1 MGKENEVK
9 KTPFYNKHV
18 EFGAKIVPF
27 AGFFMP
33 VQYSGIIE
41 EHRRVRETV
50 GVFDVTH
57 MGEFIVKGLS
67 SEKFLN
73 TITINDVSKLAI
85 GQVQYSAMCYPDG
98 GIVDDLLVYRFKD
111 HYMMVVNASNLD
123 KDFDWVN
130 KFLFKEIPVGETTDI
145 FGNSIM
151 EMFFPF
157 GQIVEI
163 ENVSDET
170 GLLAVQGPKSFEV
183 LQPLTDIKL
192 DDISFYHFVEGKI
205 AGIDMVISR
214 TGYTGEKGFELYHKA
229 ADSEY
234 LWDEIF
240 KAGKSFDIQPI
251 GLGARDTLRLE
262 MKYCLYG
269 NDIDKTTNP
278 LEAGLG
284 WITKFDNGE
293 FIGKESL
300 LKIKET
306 GVIRRFIA
314 FEMIDRGIP
323 RHGYK
328 IYIEGKEVGIVT
340 SGTQSPSLNK
350 GIGLGYVAKE
360 HSKIGTELEIESR
373 GRLLKAKIVK
383 SPFVHSK
390 VS

>member
-1 MGKENEVK
+1 MRKENEVK

-18 EFGAKIVPF
+18 ACGAKIVTF
-27 AGFFMP
+27 AGFLMP
-33 VQYSGIIE
+33 IQYTGIIE
-41 EHRRVRETV
+41 EHRRVRETI

-57 MGEFIVKGLS
+57 MGEFIIKGS
-67 SEKFLN
+67 SAEKFLN
-73 TITINDVSKLAI
+73 TITINNVSKLAV

-123 KDFDWVN
+123 KDFDWAREHLIKN
-130 KFLFKEIPVGETTDI
+130 
-145 FGNSIM
+145 M
-151 EMFFPF
+151 ELK
-157 GQIVEI
+157 
-163 ENVSDET
+163 NVSDET
-170 GLLAVQGPKSFEV
+170 GLLAVQGPKVFET

-192 DDISFYHFVEGKI
+192 NDISFYHFVEGRL
-205 AGIDMVISR
+205 AGIDMIISR
-214 TGYTGEKGFELYHKA
+214 TGYTGEKGFELYHKFS
-229 ADSEY
+229 DSEY

-240 KAGKSFDIQPI
+240 KAGKSLDIQPI

-284 WITKFDNGE
+284 WITKFDKGN
-293 FIGKESL
+293 FIGRKAL
-300 LKIKET
+300 LKIKEAGIT
-306 GVIRRFIA
+306 RRLIA

-328 IYIEGKEVGIVT
+328 IYVGGKEVGIVT

-360 HSKIGTELEIESR
+360 HSKIGTELGIESR
-373 GRLLKAKIVK
+373 GRIINAKIIK
-383 SPFVHSK
+383 PPFVNSR

>member
-1 MGKENEVK
+1 MRKENEVK

-192 DDISFYHFVEGKI
+192 DDISFYHF
-205 AGIDMVISR
+205 
-214 TGYTGEKGFELYHKA
+214 
-229 ADSEY
+229 
-234 LWDEIF
+234 
-240 KAGKSFDIQPI
+240 
-251 GLGARDTLRLE
+251 
-262 MKYCLYG
+262 
-269 NDIDKTTNP
+269 
-278 LEAGLG
+278 
-284 WITKFDNGE
+284 
-293 FIGKESL
+293 
-300 LKIKET
+300 
-306 GVIRRFIA
+306 
-314 FEMIDRGIP
+314 
-323 RHGYK
+323 
-328 IYIEGKEVGIVT
+328 
-340 SGTQSPSLNK
+340 
-350 GIGLGYVAKE
+350 
-360 HSKIGTELEIESR
+360 
-373 GRLLKAKIVK
+373 
-383 SPFVHSK
+383 
-390 VS
+390 